1 MADVLK
7 LALKL
12 MIGMTGIAAGGT
24 LIKYAA
30 QDAWRIKEK
39 LGNQ

>member
-12 MIGMTGIAAGGT
+12 MIGMTGIAAGAT
-24 LIKYAA
+24 LVKYAA
-30 QDAWRIKEK
+30 QDAWTIKEI

>member
-12 MIGMTGIAAGGT
+12 MLGMTGLAAGAT

-30 QDAWRIKEK
+30 LDAWTIKEK